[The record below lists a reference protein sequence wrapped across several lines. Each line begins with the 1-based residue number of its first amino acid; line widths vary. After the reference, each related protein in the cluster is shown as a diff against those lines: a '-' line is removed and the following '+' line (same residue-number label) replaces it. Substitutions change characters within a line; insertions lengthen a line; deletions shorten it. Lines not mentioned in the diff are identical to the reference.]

1 MKFISWNVNGLRA
14 VCGKGFADIFA
25 DLDADFVC
33 LQETKLQQ
41 GQIDLAFP
49 GYESYWNYA
58 ERKGYSGTVI
68 FTRHKPLS
76 VNLGIGID
84 CHDTE
89 GRVVTLEMDDFYLV
103 NVYTP
108 NSGTELARLPYR
120 AEWDKA
126 FADYVCALDKK
137 KPVIICG
144 DLNVAHNDIDLCRPE
159 ANHNSAGFTDT
170 EREGFGA
177 LLDRGFADTFRR
189 LHPDTKEAYSWWS
202 YRFRARDNNRGWR
215 IDYFLVSER
224 LMPSVLSAE
233 ILPTVMGSD
242 HCPVSLTI
250 S

>member
-1 MKFISWNVNGLRA
+1 M
-14 VCGKGFADIFA
+14 
-25 DLDADFVC
+25 
-33 LQETKLQQ
+33 
-41 GQIDLAFP
+41 
-49 GYESYWNYA
+49 
-58 ERKGYSGTVI
+58 
-68 FTRHKPLS
+68 
-76 VNLGIGID
+76 
-84 CHDTE
+84 
-89 GRVVTLEMDDFYLV
+89 
-103 NVYTP
+103 
-108 NSGTELARLPYR
+108 
-120 AEWDKA
+120 
-126 FADYVCALDKK
+126 CALDKK

-224 LMPSVLSAE
+224 LMPSVSSAE

>member
-170 EREGFGA
+170 EREASAPCSTEASPTRSAACIPTPKRPIHGGA
-177 LLDRGFADTFRR
+177 TASAPATTTAAGASTTSLCRSGLCR
-189 LHPDTKEAYSWWS
+189 AYPRPKSS
-202 YRFRARDNNRGWR
+202 QR
-215 IDYFLVSER
+215 
-224 LMPSVLSAE
+224 
-233 ILPTVMGSD
+233 
-242 HCPVSLTI
+242 
-250 S
+250 